1 VKVHFTQTYVNS
13 LKPSDKPYWVSD
25 EGCQNLRLYVGS
37 SGKVWYTLYRDSG
50 GKKQSRKIGPASSLT
65 VTEARNAAKKI
76 TGRALSG
83 ENLKKE
89 SPTPKISYG
98 DFLINH
104 YEPWVLAQRRT
115 GKETLQII
123 RSSFDFLMQRS
134 LENISILEIEQ
145 WRTKCVNKGLKAA
158 SVNRMVCALKASVN
172 WAVQHEIIK
181 ENPIARLTPLKEHD
195 SDKKIRYLSP
205 EERQRLYAALE
216 ARENRIKMGRGNH
229 NKWLDIRERPTM
241 PDLKNKT
248 FVDHLK
254 PAVIVSLNTGI
265 RQGSLFQ
272 LKWSDIDFRES
283 VLTIRPDAE
292 KTGKIVHIPMND
304 YVIETLEAWRKETG
318 GRDSDLV
325 FPSPRTGKIMDN
337 CNRAWRKLL
346 KGAGIEN
353 FRWHDMRHD
362 FASQLVMKGVD
373 LNTVR
378 ELMGHAD
385 MKMTLRYAH
394 LAPKVRKAAVAL
406 LVENQT
412 NGSIRSSA

>member
-1 VKVHFTQTYVNS
+1 VKAHFTQTYVNS
-13 LKPSDKPYWVSD
+13 LKSSDKPYWISD

-37 SGKVWYTLYRDSG
+37 SGKVWYALYRDAS
-50 GKKQSRKIGPASSLT
+50 GKKQSSKIGPATSLT
-65 VTEARNAAKKI
+65 VMEARNAAKKI
-76 TGRALSG
+76 TGRVLNG

-89 SPTPKISYG
+89 SPAPKIIYE
-98 DFLINH
+98 DFLKNH
-104 YEPWVLAQRRT
+104 YESWVLAQRRT

-123 RSSFDFLMQRS
+123 KSSFGFLMRQQ

-145 WRTKCVNKGLKAA
+145 WRTACINKGLKAA
-158 SVNRMVCALKASVN
+158 SINRMVCALKASIN
-172 WAVQHEIIK
+172 WAVQHGIIK

-205 EERQRLYAALE
+205 DERKCLFAALDAREER
-216 ARENRIKMGRGNH
+216 IKTGRDNH
-229 NKWLDIRERPTM
+229 NIWLDVREKPSM
-241 PDLKNKT
+241 PDLKNKA

-283 VLTIRPDAE
+283 VLTIRPDSE

-304 YVIETLEAWRKETG
+304 AVIETLKAWRKQTG
-318 GRDSDLV
+318 GKDSDLV
-325 FPSPRTGKIMDN
+325 FPSPRTGKMMDN
-337 CNRAWRKLL
+337 CNHAWKKLL
-346 KGAGIEN
+346 QDSGIEN

-394 LAPKVRKAAVAL
+394 LAPKVRRAAVAL
-406 LVENQT
+406 LVESSVENQMT
-412 NGSIRSSA
+412 GSI

>member
-13 LKPSDKPYWVSD
+13 LKPSDKPYWISD
-25 EGCQNLRLYVGS
+25 EGCQNLRLYVGA
-37 SGKVWYTLYRDSG
+37 SGKVWYALYRDSS

-76 TGRALSG
+76 TGRALNG

-123 RSSFDFLMQRS
+123 RSSFDFLMQQQ

-158 SVNRMVCALKASVN
+158 SINRMVCALKASIN
-172 WAVQHEIIK
+172 WAVQHGIIK
-181 ENPIARLTPLKEHD
+181 KNPIAHLTPLKEHD

-205 EERQRLYAALE
+205 DERKRLFEALD
-216 ARENRIKMGRGNH
+216 AREKRVKTGRENH
-229 NKWLDIRERPTM
+229 NKWLDIRERPAM
-241 PDLKNKT
+241 PDLKDKT

-272 LKWSDIDFRES
+272 LKWNDIDFRES

-292 KTGKIVHIPMND
+292 KTGKIVHIPPN
-304 YVIETLEAWRKETG
+304 L
-318 GRDSDLV
+318 
-325 FPSPRTGKIMDN
+325 
-337 CNRAWRKLL
+337 
-346 KGAGIEN
+346 
-353 FRWHDMRHD
+353 
-362 FASQLVMKGVD
+362 
-373 LNTVR
+373 
-378 ELMGHAD
+378 
-385 MKMTLRYAH
+385 
-394 LAPKVRKAAVAL
+394 PK
-406 LVENQT
+406 NYT
-412 NGSIRSSA
+412 